1 VNHGTGRAGVRGG
14 RAYGAVAVR
23 AAVLPLVMGSAA
35 HTRLGPAALAAG
47 FVATFTLIGVVLA
60 SLGTTLGL
68 SDSIMRRGSAA
79 LLIVAGVL
87 LISQLLQEML
97 SRWLSPLA
105 TASARLVTRAGQGLG
120 AQFAVGALLRGVW
133 SPCVGPTLGAAIGL
147 ATRSETLAH
156 GKTAIMAAFGLGS
169 ATLLLAAGYT
179 SAR

>member
-1 VNHGTGRAGVRGG
+1 VNHGTGRAGVRSG

-68 SDSIMRRGSAA
+68 NDSILRLGSAA

-87 LISQLLQEML
+87 LISHLYVPRDDRP
-97 SRWLSPLA
+97 STAPAAAGA
-105 TASARLVTRAGQGLG
+105 TGRFVFGVVLVM
-120 AQFAVGALLRGVW
+120 VGA
-133 SPCVGPTLGAAIGL
+133 SVGSGL
-147 ATRSETLAH
+147 DKLIESVVLVRLPQWWIDLVASV
-156 GKTAIMAAFGLGS
+156 
-169 ATLLLAAGYT
+169 
-179 SAR
+179 

>member
-68 SDSIMRRGSAA
+68 SDSIVRRGSAA

-87 LISQLLQEML
+87 LISHLYVPRDDRP
-97 SRWLSPLA
+97 S
-105 TASARLVTRAGQGLG
+105 TA
-120 AQFAVGALLRGVW
+120 
-133 SPCVGPTLGAAIGL
+133 P
-147 ATRSETLAH
+147 
-156 GKTAIMAAFGLGS
+156 
-169 ATLLLAAGYT
+169 AAGGRDRT
-179 SAR
+179 VRIRRRNSDGGASVGSGLDKLIESVVLVRLPQWWIDLVASV